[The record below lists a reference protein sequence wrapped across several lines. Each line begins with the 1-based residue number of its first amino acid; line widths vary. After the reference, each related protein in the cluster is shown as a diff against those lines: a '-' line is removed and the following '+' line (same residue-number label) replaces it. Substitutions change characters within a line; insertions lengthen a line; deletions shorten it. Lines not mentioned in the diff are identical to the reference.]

1 MTAMTY
7 LLDSLSPSSISVCR
21 LSKTCHKKCIPP
33 KYHEGDLSKGEA
45 ICVDRCVGKFMDV
58 HDRIGKKLTSMY
70 TQDQAT
76 AAAAVQQ
83 QQARR

>member
-1 MTAMTY
+1 MNYNTRTVPHNMLIYDPA
-7 LLDSLSPSSISVCR
+7 SFSR

-70 TQDQAT
+70 TQDQA

-83 QQARR
+83 QGRR

>member
-1 MTAMTY
+1 M
-7 LLDSLSPSSISVCR
+7 SR

-45 ICVDRCVGKFMDV
+45 ICVDRCVGKFMEV

-70 TQDQAT
+70 TQDQT
-76 AAAAVQQ
+76 AAAAATGGIQQ
-83 QQARR
+83 PPGHR